1 MRRARKFEGF
11 SLVEIIIVVA
21 VIGVLA
27 ALVIASISGSADYAH
42 EVIARQEQA
51 ALQTA
56 LGNWIAAASSSPG
69 GLAAARARYANT
81 ANKLS
86 LLSNYLQEASFLR
99 LTNTGTQV
107 RSPALSASQA
117 RLEFSS
123 NWSTTTVPT
132 VNWINN
138 TQ

>member
-1 MRRARKFEGF
+1 M
-11 SLVEIIIVVA
+11 VEIIVVVA
-21 VIGVLA
+21 VIGVLS
-27 ALVIASISGSADYAH
+27 ALVIASISGSAEYAH

-51 ALQTA
+51 ELQTA
-56 LGNWIAAASSSPG
+56 LGNWISAASSAPG
-69 GLAAARARYANT
+69 GLAAARAQYANA

-86 LLSNYLQEASFLR
+86 LLSNYLQEATFQR

-107 RSPALSASQA
+107 RSPALSASKA

-132 VNWINN
+132 VNWINI